1 MILSNLPK
9 ISEDK
14 VSKLKNVLE
23 KIIEKKGV
31 DELESIEIGMDQ
43 EMSNGF
49 AILRLK
55 SEEGVKKCIQEMN
68 NLILDKNHTLKAYNL

>member
-31 DELESIEIGMDQ
+31 DELESIEIGMD
-43 EMSNGF
+43 
-49 AILRLK
+49 
-55 SEEGVKKCIQEMN
+55 
-68 NLILDKNHTLKAYNL
+68 